1 MSMALVVLILGLV
14 GLVLTAVLL
23 VREPDVRIRLAAGG
37 GAIGGFLLA
46 LLLALAAGISALG
59 ALATASLS
67 AAVLA
72 LVLVGQWRFVRSLF
86 ARQGRKL

>member
-1 MSMALVVLILGLV
+1 MSVALVVLILGLV

-23 VREPDVRIRLAAGG
+23 MQEPDVRIRLAAGG
-37 GAIGGFLLA
+37 GAIVGFLLA

-72 LVLVGQWRFVRSLF
+72 LVLVGQWRLVRSLF

>member
-1 MSMALVVLILGLV
+1 MSVALVVLILGLV

-23 VREPDVRIRLAAGG
+23 MREPDGRIRLAAGG
-37 GAIGGFLLA
+37 GAIAGFLLA

-72 LVLVGQWRFVRSLF
+72 LVLVGQWRLVRSLF